1 MEIILGIIW
10 YLIGLIGG
18 LCLLKY
24 EQEYV
29 TWVDLVA
36 GICFSVFGPFYIGM
50 IWLMFNGENEIF

>member
-50 IWLMFNGENEIF
+50 IWLM